1 MNLQHGFGAV
11 KGSFSVLI
19 EFLMVRVD
27 LFLEAGGLS
36 TIGYQQISNLIFI
49 LSMYEGVNHG
59 VNETTMNDNIQFISS
74 CRGWK
79 ERDWSN

>member
-19 EFLMVRVD
+19 EFLMVRV
-27 LFLEAGGLS
+27 EAGGLS

-49 LSMYEGVNHG
+49 QSMYEGVNHG
-59 VNETTMNDNIQFISS
+59 VNETTMNDNIQVISS

>member
-19 EFLMVRVD
+19 EFLMVRV
-27 LFLEAGGLS
+27 EAGGLS

-59 VNETTMNDNIQFISS
+59 VNETTMNDDIQVISS

>member
-1 MNLQHGFGAV
+1 MNLQHVFGAV

-27 LFLEAGGLS
+27 LFLEGGVS

-49 LSMYEGVNHG
+49 LSMHEGVNHG
-59 VNETTMNDNIQFISS
+59 VNETTMNDNIQVISS
-74 CRGWK
+74 CQGWK